1 MNPHL
6 TLQEFLLSSFVNVKS
21 IHVYRFSTPR
31 ALIPFEVSFGNNLH
45 IHPVHQLDLMAS
57 VQLINLAVGT
67 P

>member
-1 MNPHL
+1 MNLHL
-6 TLQEFLLSSFVNVKS
+6 TLQEILLSSFINMKS
-21 IHVYRFSTPR
+21 IHVYLFFTSRVF
-31 ALIPFEVSFGNNLH
+31 IPFEVSFGNNLH